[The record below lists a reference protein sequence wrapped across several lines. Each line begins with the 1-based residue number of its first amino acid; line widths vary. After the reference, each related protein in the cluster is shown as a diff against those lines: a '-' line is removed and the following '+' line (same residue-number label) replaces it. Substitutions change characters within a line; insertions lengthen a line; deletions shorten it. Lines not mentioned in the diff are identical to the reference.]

1 MLNKKNK
8 TQQEYGQDVQNGHY
22 AGPMSEGQG
31 GGSSYEQ
38 AIQNEINA
46 GMQQQMQQPQQNY
59 FNNGFSNAPYP
70 DEPRAYKKRSS
81 SSIKSIAIVMTLSL
95 GIGFVGGLIMAPKFG
110 LNPDVAQEVEATL
123 ASERD
128 KMQKQLQG
136 VQTLGV
142 QLNAWQLA
150 FSKDEALS
158 VLDSKINKLNQNIN
172 QAKANV
178 GTDSSIK
185 ALNPKL
191 YSELLQTI
199 EEDGQ
204 RQYATL
210 KQARDI
216 LAGSVMSAAQ
226 GQAGDD
232 SASQAQPQAQTPAHQ
247 DTASMQPQ
255 VQPEMQQQPQAQ
267 TQQLPQPEAQAEV
280 VEENMLEDSIFSAPS
295 IAEQG
300 EQISPQAPTPEGMQ
314 QPQQSPAP
322 QAENK
327 EEDELPF

>member
-8 TQQEYGQDVQNGHY
+8 TQQEYGQDMQNGHY
-22 AGPMSEGQG
+22 AGSMPEGQG
-31 GGSSYEQ
+31 GASSYEQ

-59 FNNGFSNAPYP
+59 FNNGFSNAAYP
-70 DEPRAYKKRSS
+70 DEPRAYKKRGS

-95 GIGFVGGLIMAPKFG
+95 GIGFVGGLIIAPKFG

-123 ASERD
+123 AAEKD

-136 VQTLGV
+136 VQALGA

-191 YSELLQTI
+191 YSELLQAI

-267 TQQLPQPEAQAEV
+267 TQQLPQPQAQV
-280 VEENMLEDSIFSAPS
+280 VEENMLENDIFSTPS

-300 EQISPQAPTPEGMQ
+300 GEMSPQAPATQNMQ

>member
-8 TQQEYGQDVQNGHY
+8 AQQEYGQDVQNGHY
-22 AGPMSEGQG
+22 VGPMPEGQG
-31 GGSSYEQ
+31 GCSSYEQ

-46 GMQQQMQQPQQNY
+46 GMQQQQMQQPQQNY
-59 FNNGFSNAPYP
+59 FNNGFSNAPYH

-81 SSIKSIAIVMTLSL
+81 SPMKSMVIVMTLSL

-123 ASERD
+123 TSEKD
-128 KMQKQLQG
+128 KMQKQLEG
-136 VQTLGV
+136 VQALGA

-178 GTDSSIK
+178 GADSSIK

-191 YSELLQTI
+191 YSELLQAI

-232 SASQAQPQAQTPAHQ
+232 SVSQAQPQAQTPAHQ

-255 VQPEMQQQPQAQ
+255 VQPEMQQQLQ
-267 TQQLPQPEAQAEV
+267 TQTEQLPQPQAEV
-280 VEENMLEDSIFSAPS
+280 LEENMLEYDIFSTPS

-300 EQISPQAPTPEGMQ
+300 EEMNPQAPATQNMQ

-327 EEDELPF
+327 EEDEIPF

>member
-8 TQQEYGQDVQNGHY
+8 TQQEYGQDMQNGHY
-22 AGPMSEGQG
+22 AGSMPEGQG
-31 GGSSYEQ
+31 GASSYEQ

-59 FNNGFSNAPYP
+59 FNNGFSNAAYP
-70 DEPRAYKKRSS
+70 DEPRAYKKRGS

-95 GIGFVGGLIMAPKFG
+95 GIGFVGGLIIAPKFG

-123 ASERD
+123 AAEKD

-136 VQTLGV
+136 VQALGA

-191 YSELLQTI
+191 YSELLQAI

-232 SASQAQPQAQTPAHQ
+232 SASQP
-247 DTASMQPQ
+247 
-255 VQPEMQQQPQAQ
+255 QPQAQ
-267 TQQLPQPEAQAEV
+267 TQQLPQPQAQV
-280 VEENMLEDSIFSAPS
+280 VEENMLEDDIFSTPS
-295 IAEQG
+295 IAEQSG
-300 EQISPQAPTPEGMQ
+300 EMNPQAPATQNMQ

>member
-8 TQQEYGQDVQNGHY
+8 TQQEYGQDMQNGHY
-22 AGPMSEGQG
+22 AGSMPEGQG
-31 GGSSYEQ
+31 GASSYEQ

-59 FNNGFSNAPYP
+59 FNNGFSNAAYP
-70 DEPRAYKKRSS
+70 DEPRAYKKRGS

-95 GIGFVGGLIMAPKFG
+95 GIGFVGGLIIAPKFG

-123 ASERD
+123 AAEKD

-136 VQTLGV
+136 VQALGA

-191 YSELLQTI
+191 YSELLQAI

-255 VQPEMQQQPQAQ
+255 VQSEMQQQPQAQ
-267 TQQLPQPEAQAEV
+267 TQQLPQPQAQV
-280 VEENMLEDSIFSAPS
+280 VEENMLENDIFSTPS

-300 EQISPQAPTPEGMQ
+300 GEMNPQAPTTQNMQ

>member
-22 AGPMSEGQG
+22 AGSMPEGQG

-38 AIQNEINA
+38 AIQNEINV

-81 SSIKSIAIVMTLSL
+81 SPMKSMAIVTTLSL

-123 ASERD
+123 ASEKD

-136 VQTLGV
+136 VQALGV

-191 YSELLQTI
+191 YSELLQAI

-232 SASQAQPQAQTPAHQ
+232 LAPQSQAQAQAQSPDHQ

-255 VQPEMQQQPQAQ
+255 VQSEMQQQSQAQ
-267 TQQLPQPEAQAEV
+267 TQQLPQPQAQV
-280 VEENMLEDSIFSAPS
+280 VEENMLEYDIFSTPS
-295 IAEQG
+295 IAEQSG
-300 EQISPQAPTPEGMQ
+300 EMNPQAPATQNMQ

>member
-1 MLNKKNK
+1 
-8 TQQEYGQDVQNGHY
+8 
-22 AGPMSEGQG
+22 
-31 GGSSYEQ
+31 
-38 AIQNEINA
+38 
-46 GMQQQMQQPQQNY
+46 MQQQMQQPQQNY

-70 DEPRAYKKRSS
+70 DEPRVYKKRSS
-81 SSIKSIAIVMTLSL
+81 SPMKSMAIVMTLSL
-95 GIGFVGGLIMAPKFG
+95 GIGFVGGLIMATKFG

-216 LAGSVMSAAQ
+216 LAGSVMPASQ
-226 GQAGDD
+226 GQVGDD
-232 SASQAQPQAQTPAHQ
+232 LAPQPQAQA
-247 DTASMQPQ
+247 
-255 VQPEMQQQPQAQ
+255 
-267 TQQLPQPEAQAEV
+267 QQLPQPEAQAEV

>member
-8 TQQEYGQDVQNGHY
+8 TQQEYGQDMQNGHY
-22 AGPMSEGQG
+22 AGSMPEGQG
-31 GGSSYEQ
+31 GSVAYEQ

-46 GMQQQMQQPQQNY
+46 GMQQQQQPQQNY
-59 FNNGFSNAPYP
+59 FNNGFANMPYP
-70 DEPRAYKKRSS
+70 DDSRAYKKKSS
-81 SSIKSIAIVMTLSL
+81 SRMKSVVVVMALSL

-136 VQTLGV
+136 VQTLGA

-158 VLDSKINKLNQNIN
+158 VLDSKINRLNQNIN

-178 GTDSSIK
+178 GADSSIK

-216 LAGSVMSAAQ
+216 LAGSVIPASQ
-226 GQAGDD
+226 GQVGDD
-232 SASQAQPQAQTPAHQ
+232 LAPQPQAQAQAPTSQ
-247 DTASMQPQ
+247 DAVNIQPQ
-255 VQPEMQQQPQAQ
+255 VQSQIQQEVQPQA
-267 TQQLPQPEAQAEV
+267 QQLPQPEAQAEV
-280 VEENMLEDSIFSAPS
+280 VEENMLEDDIFSTPS
-295 IAEQG
+295 IAEQSG
-300 EQISPQAPTPEGMQ
+300 EMNPQAPATQNMQ